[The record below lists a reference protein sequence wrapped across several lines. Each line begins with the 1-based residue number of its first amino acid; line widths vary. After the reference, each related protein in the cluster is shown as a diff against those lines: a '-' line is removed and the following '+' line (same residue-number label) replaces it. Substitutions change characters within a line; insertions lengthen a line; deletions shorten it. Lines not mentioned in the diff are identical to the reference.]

1 MGHGHRFKEIF
12 MATVVI
18 SLVSTKGVV
27 GKTTVAA
34 NLAGLTAALGLR
46 TLLIDGD
53 VQPSLSKYY
62 ALAEA
67 ASTGMAEVISSGGL
81 ITTRDISR
89 TQTPNL
95 DIILSN
101 MTDATQNWLKQR
113 EDRLILLKRAVRQ
126 PVVRDNYEIVII
138 DTQGATGELQRTAAM
153 AADIMISPI
162 KPDMMNYS
170 EFVSGTLEMLRQ
182 LNAMADL
189 SAELRSGGLCL
200 LINSMDR
207 TINSRGVAQSVRND
221 FRQHP
226 NVRLLDTVVPAS
238 TVYPTSRSMN
248 CPVHAFDKPS
258 GNGRSGYEVMHLLLH
273 ELLPHLKGMWA
284 DGVPPG
290 NQDHKTIE
298 GV

>member
-1 MGHGHRFKEIF
+1 

-18 SLVSTKGVV
+18 SLVSTKGGV

-53 VQPSLSKYY
+53 VQPALSKYY
-62 ALAEA
+62 QLRTPAM
-67 ASTGMAEVISSGGL
+67 TGMAEVISSGGL
-81 ITTRDISR
+81 ITTSGITT
-89 TQTPNL
+89 TQIHNL

-153 AADIMISPI
+153 AADIMISPM
-162 KPDMMNYS
+162 KPDLMNYS
-170 EFVSGTLEMLRQ
+170 EFLSGTLEMMEQ

-189 SAELRSGGLCL
+189 SAELRSGVLCL
-200 LINSMDR
+200 LINGMDR
-207 TINSRGVAQSVRND
+207 TRNSMGVAQAVRND

-248 CPVHAFDKPS
+248 CPVHTLDKPN
-258 GNGRSGYEVMHLLLH
+258 GNGRSGYEVMHHLLH
-273 ELLPHLKGMWA
+273 ELLPHLKGMWV
-284 DGVPPG
+284 DGAPAG
-290 NQDHKTIE
+290 CENQDTHQ
-298 GV
+298 GA

>member
-1 MGHGHRFKEIF
+1 

-18 SLVSTKGVV
+18 SLVSTKGGV
-27 GKTTVAA
+27 GKTTIAA
-34 NLAGLTAALGLR
+34 NLAGLTADLGLR

-62 ALAEA
+62 SLETTAK
-67 ASTGMAEVISSGGL
+67 TGMAEVISSGGL
-81 ITTRDISR
+81 ITPAEISKTDIN
-89 TQTPNL
+89 NL

-126 PVVRDNYEIVII
+126 PIVRDNYDIVII

-153 AADIMISPI
+153 AADLMISPI
-162 KPDMMNYS
+162 KPDLMNYS
-170 EFVSGTLEMLRQ
+170 EFLSGTMEMMAQ
-182 LNAMADL
+182 LNAMSDL
-189 SAELRSGGLCL
+189 SAELRSGVLCL

-207 TINSRGVAQSVRND
+207 TRNSLGVAQAVRNE

-238 TVYPTSRSMN
+238 TVYPSARSLN
-248 CPVHAFDKPS
+248 TPVHMLDKPS
-258 GNGRSGYEVMHLLLH
+258 GNGRSGYEVLHHLLH
-273 ELLPHLKGMWA
+273 ELLPHLKGMWVGGHPA
-284 DGVPPG
+284 SETQVLG
-290 NQDHKTIE
+290 E
-298 GV
+298 

>member
-1 MGHGHRFKEIF
+1 

-18 SLVSTKGVV
+18 SLVSTKGGV
-27 GKTTVAA
+27 GKTTIAA
-34 NLAGLTAALGLR
+34 NLAGLTAALGLK

-53 VQPSLSKYY
+53 VQPSLSKYFGLQHT
-62 ALAEA
+62 AH
-67 ASTGMAEVISSGGL
+67 TGMAEVISSGGL
-81 ITTRDISR
+81 ITPRDISK
-89 TQTPNL
+89 TSIVGL

-126 PVVRDNYEIVII
+126 PVVRDNYDIVII

-162 KPDMMNYS
+162 KPDLMNYS
-170 EFVSGTLEMLRQ
+170 EFLSGTMEMLAQ

-189 SAELRSGGLCL
+189 SAELRSGSLCL

-207 TINSRGVAQSVRND
+207 TRNSMGVASAVRNQ

-238 TVYPTSRSMN
+238 TMYPSARTQQV
-248 CPVHAFDKPS
+248 PVHTLDRPAAVP
-258 GNGRSGYEVMHLLLH
+258 NGRSAHEVMHALLH
-273 ELLPHLKGMWA
+273 ELLPHLKGMWVDA
-284 DGVPPG
+284 SHTDS
-290 NQDHKTIE
+290 QQAKE
-298 GV
+298 

>member
-1 MGHGHRFKEIF
+1 

-18 SLVSTKGVV
+18 SLVSTKGGV

-53 VQPSLSKYY
+53 VQPSLSKYF

-189 SAELRSGGLCL
+189 SAELRSGALCL
-200 LINSMDR
+200 LINCMDR
-207 TINSRGVAQSVRND
+207 TVNSRGVAQSVRND

-248 CPVHAFDKPS
+248 CPVHMFDRPS
-258 GNGRSGYEVMHLLLH
+258 GNGRSGYEIMHQLLH
-273 ELLPHLKGMWA
+273 ELLPHLKGMWV

-290 NQDHKTIE
+290 HQDHKPAE
-298 GV
+298 GA

>member
-1 MGHGHRFKEIF
+1 
-12 MATVVI
+12 
-18 SLVSTKGVV
+18 
-27 GKTTVAA
+27 
-34 NLAGLTAALGLR
+34 
-46 TLLIDGD
+46 
-53 VQPSLSKYY
+53 
-62 ALAEA
+62 
-67 ASTGMAEVISSGGL
+67 MAEVISSGGL
-81 ITTRDISR
+81 ITTREISR

-95 DIILSN
+95 NIILSN

-138 DTQGATGELQRTAAM
+138 DTQGATGELQRTAAI
-153 AADIMISPI
+153 AADIMISPM
-162 KPDMMNYS
+162 KPDLMNYS
-170 EFVSGTLEMLRQ
+170 EFLSGTLEMMQQ

-189 SAELRSGGLCL
+189 SAELRSGVLCL
-200 LINSMDR
+200 LINGMDR
-207 TINSRGVAQSVRND
+207 TRNSMGVAQAVRND

-248 CPVHAFDKPS
+248 CSVHQFDKPN
-258 GNGRSGYEVMHLLLH
+258 GNGRSGYEVMHQLLH

-284 DGVPPG
+284 DGNPLG
-290 NQDHKTIE
+290 NLDQKITE

>member
-1 MGHGHRFKEIF
+1 

-18 SLVSTKGVV
+18 SLVSTKGGV
-27 GKTTVAA
+27 GKTTIAA
-34 NLAGLTAALGLR
+34 NLAGLTAALGLK
-46 TLLIDGD
+46 TLLVDGD
-53 VQPSLSKYY
+53 VQPSLSKYFGLEHT
-62 ALAEA
+62 AQ
-67 ASTGMAEVISSGGL
+67 TGMAEVISSGGL
-81 ITTRDISR
+81 ITPREISK
-89 TQTPNL
+89 TTIDGL

-126 PVVRDNYEIVII
+126 PVVRDNYDIVII

-162 KPDMMNYS
+162 KPDLMNYS
-170 EFVSGTLEMLRQ
+170 EFLSGTMEMLAQ

-189 SAELRSGGLCL
+189 SAELRSGSLCL

-207 TINSRGVAQSVRND
+207 TRNSMGVASAVRNE

-238 TVYPTSRSMN
+238 TMYPSARTQQV
-248 CPVHAFDKPS
+248 PVHTLDRPANVPS
-258 GNGRSGYEVMHLLLH
+258 GRSAYEVMHALLH
-273 ELLPHLKGMWA
+273 ELLPHLKGMWVDA
-284 DGVPPG
+284 AHGDAQAGTG
-290 NQDHKTIE
+290 
-298 GV
+298 G

>member
-1 MGHGHRFKEIF
+1 
-12 MATVVI
+12 MATIVV
-18 SLVSTKGVV
+18 SLVSTKGGV

-53 VQPSLSKYY
+53 VQPSLSKYF
-62 ALAEA
+62 LMDRP

-89 TQTPNL
+89 TKTPNL

-162 KPDMMNYS
+162 KPDLMNYS
-170 EFVSGTLEMLRQ
+170 EFLSGTLEMMQQ

-189 SAELRSGGLCL
+189 SAELRSGVLCL

-207 TINSRGVAQSVRND
+207 TRNSMGVAQAVRND

-248 CPVHAFDKPS
+248 CPVHLFDRPN
-258 GNGRSGYEVMHLLLH
+258 GNGRSGYEVMHQLLH

-284 DGVPPG
+284 DGVPPAA
-290 NQDHKTIE
+290 QEPKTTE

>member
-1 MGHGHRFKEIF
+1 M
-12 MATVVI
+12 TTLVI
-18 SLVSTKGVV
+18 SLVSTKGGV

-34 NLAGLTAALGLR
+34 NLAGLTASLGLR
-46 TLLIDGD
+46 TLLVDGD
-53 VQPSLSKYY
+53 VQPSLSKYFMLDT
-62 ALAEA
+62 AAE
-67 ASTGMAEVISSGGL
+67 TGMAEVISSGGL
-81 ITTRDISR
+81 ITKKDISR

-113 EDRLILLKRAVRQ
+113 EDRLILLKRAMRL
-126 PVVRDNYEIVII
+126 PVVRENYDIVII

-170 EFVSGTLEMLRQ
+170 EFVSGTLEMMQQ

-189 SAELRSGGLCL
+189 SAELRSGVLCL

-207 TINSRGVAQSVRND
+207 TRNSLGVVQTVRND

-238 TVYPTSRSMN
+238 TVYPTSRSLN
-248 CPVHAFDKPS
+248 CPVHMLDKPN
-258 GNGRSGYEVMHLLLH
+258 GNGRSGYEVMHRLLH

-284 DGVPPG
+284 EGVPSG
-290 NQDHKTIE
+290 AEDSDSSQ
-298 GV
+298 GA